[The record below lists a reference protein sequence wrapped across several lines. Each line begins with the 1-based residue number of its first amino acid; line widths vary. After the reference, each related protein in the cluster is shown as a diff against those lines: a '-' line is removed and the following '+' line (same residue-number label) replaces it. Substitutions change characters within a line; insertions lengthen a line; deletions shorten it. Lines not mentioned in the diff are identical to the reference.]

1 MFGGPVLR
9 SWRMPAA
16 VLVIGTLLT
25 VGAPAVAMT
34 EKGMAEPGDA
44 TGQAGQ
50 ERQPSE
56 EQRALSLAAETGQP
70 VEVTG
75 ARTEF
80 TTTYAN
86 PDGDS
91 FHLEQSTVPVRV
103 KGADGTWVT
112 PDANLEQRADGG
124 VGPVAAAV
132 RLAFSGGGDGAQL
145 VRITRDGRT
154 LALGWPGALPKP
166 VLEGPN
172 ATYRDVLPDV
182 DLRMTATT
190 EGFRQVLVVK
200 TPEAANNPELKRIEY
215 SVQSSGLKVAATEG
229 GGMSATDGNATE
241 VFTSPPAAMWDS
253 TGDTGDAGGPVAQ
266 KTAAPL
272 AGEKTPPA
280 GEKTAAPPAGR
291 ASTAVAAD
299 AADGP
304 ALGAGHAAL
313 PIQVGEDKL
322 TLVPDA
328 KLLQQKD
335 PAAYPVYIDPT
346 VTWGETDRTL
356 LRSDGYKSYNWG
368 NGDNNQGEGVGHCG
382 TWNNYYC
389 GPGYTQRLYFQ
400 FSPASLKGKQ
410 VLSATFR
417 VTEPWA
423 FQCSPRWVDLTRTN
437 NFTSSTTW
445 SGRPKEL
452 DLMVDRNVSA
462 GRGSACDPDQPSAPI
477 DFKDNPDETNENLT
491 PTVADFAAGKFA
503 KLTLE
508 LRAHDEGD
516 TSAWKRFRNDAVLAV
531 DYVGLPAKP
540 TGIGIVTGSGTV
552 CETKETAPAVVS
564 DPTPTLASTPQTMP
578 GGESGAMLRAAMDV
592 DKKNSDGT
600 WTDAFTTMER
610 PTTGHVADNKQVTAS
625 TPTLLEG
632 VLYRYR
638 SWTRSYYSNYTK
650 QLPGPSNA
658 STTGWCFFK
667 VDPTAPKAPVVTL
680 GAPYQACT
688 TTSCVPAGGPG
699 QGATFTFAPAS
710 GDSNNVSYQ
719 YRQSTNPAWS
729 AAITGATVR
738 PVITPQTSGTY
749 SLFVRAKDN
758 VGRYGATTVVDF
770 LVAMGAGPV
779 GRWHFDEDSG
789 VAVDSAAGHGATLAT
804 GAVRD
809 GRGRRGELW
818 YDDKGDPL
826 PAPKTDKGM
835 SLNGTSGYAA
845 TSGPVLET
853 RSAYTVAAWVRL
865 DRTTSTGIVLSQD
878 GAGGYSPFNLWYDK
892 DRVSFCFGVK
902 DKDEATGKAYFGVC
916 AKNSAAKVNAWTHVA
931 GTYDPT
937 TQQLSFYVN
946 GLPQGTATAAGSWS
960 ATGPLEIGRY
970 KWANV
975 FQYYFP
981 GSIDE
986 VAAWQRVL
994 TPDEVASE
1002 ARAESAASGRNDVE
1016 LVANW
1021 DPAGV
1026 TGTALPDPLSGYGRS
1041 LALAGGASLDGEGL
1055 VLDGKDGAATTAG
1068 PVVDDTGSFT
1078 VTAKAELDRDKV
1090 LAMPIGSVGQV
1101 AGQRTADGS
1110 SWGIWFELTGKE
1122 TRLDDDGNEV
1132 TVPVGFWRFGRVNK
1146 DGTKSWVSSD
1156 AEASLDSPVRLTGVY
1171 DALAADGPV
1180 VRLYIGHEQN
1190 DLDAAYTAA
1199 AGSGD
1204 FAVGKGFS
1212 ATAWGHFLPA
1222 RISDLRLWAGAM
1234 SDSEQIDA
1242 VVGD

>member
-1 MFGGPVLR
+1 MVGVLLG
-9 SWRMPAA
+9 A
-16 VLVIGTLLT
+16 
-25 VGAPAVAMT
+25 GAPSAAR
-34 EKGMAEPGDA
+34 AADR
-44 TGQAGQ
+44 GQAASGGVRLGEWQ
-50 ERQPSE
+50 QAS
-56 EQRALSLAAETGQP
+56 SDAAKTGEP
-70 VEVTG
+70 VEVTE

-86 PDGDS
+86 PDGSS

-103 KGADGTWVT
+103 KGADGAWVA
-112 PDANLEQRADGG
+112 PDATLERRADGS

-132 RLAFSGGGDGAQL
+132 GIAFSGGGDGAQL
-145 VRITRDGRT
+145 VTMTRDGRV
-154 LALGWPGALPKP
+154 LALGWPQRLPAP
-166 VLEGPN
+166 VLDGPN

-200 TPEAANNPELKRIEY
+200 TPEAAGNPALERIEY
-215 SVQSSGLKVAATEG
+215 AVTSSGLKVEETED

-241 VFTSPPAAMWDS
+241 VFSSPPAAMWDS
-253 TGDTGDAGGPVAQ
+253 TGDITAGQAGAEKKPASSLTGRASAAAPNDAA
-266 KTAAPL
+266 TAAPYDAAT
-272 AGEKTPPA
+272 AGE
-280 GEKTAAPPAGR
+280 G
-291 ASTAVAAD
+291 D

-304 ALGAGHAAL
+304 APGAGHAEL
-313 PIQVGEDKL
+313 PIQVDQDSL
-322 TLVPDA
+322 TLVPDV

-335 PAAYPVYIDPT
+335 EAAYPVYIDPT

-368 NGDNNQGEGVGHCG
+368 NGSSNQGEGVGHCG
-382 TWNNYYC
+382 TWSGYYC

-423 FQCSPRWVDLTRTN
+423 FQCSPRWVDLVRTN
-437 NFTSSTTW
+437 NVSSSTTW

-452 DLMVDRNVSA
+452 DWMVDRNVSA
-462 GRGSACDPDQPSAPI
+462 GRGSACDPDQSTAPI
-477 DFKDNPDETNENLT
+477 DFRDNPEETNENLT
-491 PTVADFAAGKFA
+491 PTVKDFAAGKFA

-540 TGIGIVTGSGTV
+540 TGIGLVTGSGTV

-564 DPTPTLASTPQTMP
+564 DPTPTLASTPQTVS

-592 DKKNSDGT
+592 DKKLADGT
-600 WTDAFTTMER
+600 WPDAFTTMER
-610 PTTGHVADNKQVTAS
+610 PTTGHVADNTKVTAS
-625 TPTLLEG
+625 TPTLSEG

-650 QLPGPSNA
+650 QLPGPSNG
-658 STTGWCFFK
+658 STTGYCYFK

-680 GAPYQACT
+680 GAPYTACT
-688 TTSCVPAGGPG
+688 ATACVPAGGPG
-699 QGATFTFAPAS
+699 QSATFTFAPAS
-710 GDSNNVSYQ
+710 GDSNNVSYE
-719 YRQSTNPAWS
+719 YRPSTTPTWS
-729 AAITGATVR
+729 AAVTGATVK
-738 PVITPQTSGTY
+738 PVITPQASGTY

-770 LVAMGAGPV
+770 LVAAGAGPV

-789 VAVDSAAGHGATLAT
+789 VAVDASGTAGHGATLST
-804 GAVRD
+804 GAVRTD
-809 GRGRRGELW
+809 RGRRGELW
-818 YDDKGDPL
+818 YDDGGRPL
-826 PAPKTDKGM
+826 EAPRTDRGM

-853 RSAYTVAAWVRL
+853 RSAYTVAAWARP
-865 DRTTSTGIVLSQD
+865 DKMTTDAIVVSQD
-878 GAGGYSPFNLWYDK
+878 GAGGYSPFIIWYDK
-892 DRVSFCFGVK
+892 ARVSYCFGVK

-916 AKNSAAKVNAWTHVA
+916 AKNNAAQVNAWTHLA

-937 TQQLSFYVN
+937 TQQLKFYVN
-946 GLPQGTATAAGSWS
+946 GLPQGTATVAGSWS

-975 FQYYFP
+975 FQYYFS

-986 VAAWQRVL
+986 VAAWQRIL
-994 TPDEVASE
+994 TPDEVATE
-1002 ARAESAASGRNDVE
+1002 ARSESAASGRNDVE
-1016 LVANW
+1016 LVADW
-1021 DPAGV
+1021 DPAGA
-1026 TGTALPDPLSGYGRS
+1026 TGTALPDSLSGYGRS
-1041 LALAGGASLDGEGL
+1041 LALAGGASLDGEAL
-1055 VLDGKDGAATTAG
+1055 VLDGTDDAATTAG
-1068 PVVDDTGSFT
+1068 SVVDDTGSFT
-1078 VTAKAELDRDKV
+1078 VTVKAELDQDKV
-1090 LAMPIGSVGQV
+1090 LAMAIGSVGQV

-1122 TRLDDDGNEV
+1122 TQLDDDGNEI

-1156 AEASLDSPVRLTGVY
+1156 ASASLQSPVRLTGVY
-1171 DALAADGPV
+1171 DALAPGGPV
-1180 VRLYIGHEQN
+1180 VRLYVGHEQN
-1190 DLDAAYTAA
+1190 DLDLAYTAT

-1222 RISDLRLWAGAM
+1222 RITDLRLWAGAM
-1234 SDSEQIDA
+1234 SDSDQIDA

>member
-1 MFGGPVLR
+1 MLRRPVLW
-9 SWRMPAA
+9 SWRRLAA
-16 VLVIGTLLT
+16 VVVVGVLLGA
-25 VGAPAVAMT
+25 GAPAVAVAAD
-34 EKGMAEPGDA
+34 KGRAESGDVV
-44 TGQAGQ
+44 GQL
-50 ERQPSE
+50 SE
-56 EQRALSLAAETGQP
+56 EQRALSRAAETGEP

-91 FHLEQSTVPVRV
+91 FHLEQSTVPIRVR
-103 KGADGTWVT
+103 GADGAWVA
-112 PDANLEQRADGG
+112 PDATLERRADGS

-132 RLAFSGGGDGAQL
+132 GIAFSGGGDGAQL
-145 VRITRDGRT
+145 VTMTRDGRA
-154 LALGWPGALPKP
+154 LALGWPQSLPAP
-166 VLEGPN
+166 VLDGPN

-215 SVQSSGLKVAATEG
+215 SVTSSGLKVEGTEG

-241 VFTSPPAAMWDS
+241 VFSSPPAAMWDS
-253 TGDTGDAGGPVAQ
+253 TSDADGASGADGSAGEMA
-266 KTAAPL
+266 AAPL
-272 AGEKTPPA
+272 AGRESA
-280 GEKTAAPPAGR
+280 GDAG
-291 ASTAVAAD
+291 D
-299 AADGP
+299 AAYGP
-304 ALGAGHAAL
+304 APGAGQADL
-313 PIQVGEDKL
+313 PIQVGEDKI
-322 TLVPDA
+322 TIVPDA

-335 PAAYPVYIDPT
+335 EAAYPVYIDPT
-346 VTWGETDRTL
+346 VTWGESDRTL

-368 NGDNNQGEGVGHCG
+368 NGGDNQGEGVGHCG
-382 TWNNYYC
+382 TWSGYYC
-389 GPGYTQRLYFQ
+389 GPGYTQRVYFQ

-423 FQCSPRWVDLTRTN
+423 FQCSPRWVDLVRTDN
-437 NFTSSTTW
+437 VSSSTTW

-452 DLMVDRNVSA
+452 DLMVDRSVSA
-462 GRGSACDPDQPSAPI
+462 GRGSACDPDQPTAPI
-477 DFKDNPDETNENLT
+477 DFKDNPEETNENLT
-491 PTVADFAAGKFA
+491 PTVKDFAAGKFA

-508 LRAHDEGD
+508 LRAHDESD
-516 TSAWKRFRNDAVLAV
+516 TAAWKRFRNDAVLAV

-540 TGIGIVTGSGTV
+540 TGIGLVTGSGTV
-552 CETKETAPAVVS
+552 CETKESVPAVVS
-564 DPTPTLASTPQTMP
+564 DPTPTLASTPRTVA

-592 DKKNSDGT
+592 EKKNADGT
-600 WTDAFTTMER
+600 WTASFATMER
-610 PTTGHVADNKQVTAS
+610 PTTGHVANNKPVTAT

-638 SWTRSYYSNYTK
+638 TWTRSYYSNYTK

-658 STTGWCFFK
+658 STTGWCHFR
-667 VDPTAPKAPVVTL
+667 VDPTAPKAPVVTP
-680 GAPYQACT
+680 GAPYAACT
-688 TTSCVPAGGPG
+688 TTSCVPGGGPG

-710 GDSNNVSYQ
+710 GDSNNESYQ
-719 YRQSTNPAWS
+719 YRQSTNPTWS
-729 AAITGATVR
+729 DPIKGATVR
-738 PVITPQTSGTY
+738 PVITPPTSGTY

-770 LVAMGAGPV
+770 LVAMGSGPV

-789 VAVDSAAGHGATLAT
+789 VAADASGAGHGATLAT

-809 GRGRRGELW
+809 GRGRRGEVW
-818 YDDKGDPL
+818 YDDNGAPL
-826 PAPKTDKGM
+826 PAPKTDRGM

-865 DRTTSTGIVLSQD
+865 DKTTSTGIVLSQD
-878 GAGGYSPFNLWYDK
+878 GSGGYSPFNLWYDK

-902 DKDEATGKAYFGVC
+902 DKDEATGKAYLGVC
-916 AKNSAAKVNAWTHVA
+916 AKNNAAKVNAWTHVA
-931 GTYDPT
+931 GTYNPT

-994 TPDEVASE
+994 TSDEVASE
-1002 ARAESAASGRNDVE
+1002 ARAESAASGRNHVE
-1016 LVANW
+1016 LMADW
-1021 DPAGV
+1021 APAGV
-1026 TGTALPDPLSGYGRS
+1026 TGTVLPDPLSGYGRS
-1041 LALAGGASLDGEGL
+1041 LALAGGASLDGEDL

-1078 VTAKAELDRDKV
+1078 VTAKAELDRDKL
-1090 LAMPIGSVGQV
+1090 LAKPIGTIGQV

-1122 TRLDDDGNEV
+1122 TQLDDDGNEV

-1156 AEASLDSPVRLTGVY
+1156 AKASLDSPVRLTCVY
-1171 DALAADGPV
+1171 DALAQGGPV
-1180 VRLYIGHEQN
+1180 VRLYVGHEQN
-1190 DLDAAYTAA
+1190 DLDTLYTAA
-1199 AGSGD
+1199 IGSGD

-1212 ATAWGHFLPA
+1212 ATTWEYFLPA

-1242 VVGD
+1242 VIGD